1 MTINHIADQAQN
13 QAEIV
18 VSVVKLHKSF
28 EKTVAIEEVSFSINR
43 GEVVGLLGANGA
55 GKSTTIQILLGLISP
70 TSGTV
75 SIFGLDPWKERVSV
89 LERCNF
95 SSAYVA
101 LPYNLKVIEN
111 LDVFAQLYGVPNR
124 KKKISDLL
132 ELFEVGHLSAK
143 LTGSLS
149 SGESTRVNLCKALLN
164 DPEFLLLDEPTASL
178 DPDIADKVR
187 KLLAQVQKE
196 RGMTVLYTSH
206 NMRDVQELC
215 DRVLFLHKGK
225 IIAEG
230 TSADI
235 LTQFGEE
242 TLEEVFIAIA
252 RDKVT
257 SKTTGLEAS

>member
-1 MTINHIADQAQN
+1 MTLN
-13 QAEIV
+13 QAV
-18 VSVVKLHKSF
+18 VAVDKLN
-28 EKTVAIEEVSFSINR
+28 KTFGKVVAIEEVSFAINR

-70 TSGTV
+70 TSGSL
-75 SIFGLDPWKERVSV
+75 SIFGLDPWKERVNV

-124 KKKISDLL
+124 KAKIASLL
-132 ELFEVGHLSAK
+132 ELFEVGHLASK
-143 LTGSLS
+143 LTGGLS

-206 NMRDVQELC
+206 NMKDVQELC

-230 TSADI
+230 TSAEI
-235 LTQFGEE
+235 LTQFGQAS
-242 TLEEVFIAIA
+242 LEEVFIHIA
-252 RDKVT
+252 RDQVLAPAEEKP
-257 SKTTGLEAS
+257 